1 MTTHTRTRS
10 ALIAAAACATLALA
24 GCSTT
29 PPSASGSA
37 SGSSASGSASGS
49 TASGTAGPTGSIT
62 VFAAASLQQTFTTL
76 GKLYEAAHPG
86 TTISFSFA
94 GSSDLVTQIQNGA
107 PADVFASAD
116 EANMAKLEKTD
127 LAAGSPEDFATNVL
141 EIAVAPGNPKHIEDL
156 RDLTASDVQLVMC
169 AAPVPCG
176 AATAKVEAA
185 AGVDLRPVSEEQ
197 SVTDVLGK
205 VESGQADAG
214 LVYVTDVHGADGKV
228 DGVSF
233 DAADDAVN
241 TYPIGV
247 LRDAANPSL
256 ATAFSAY
263 VRSASGQKVLAAA
276 GFGKP

>member
-1 MTTHTRTRS
+1 MTTLPRRS
-10 ALIAAAACATLALA
+10 AGLIAAGACAALVLA
-24 GCSTT
+24 GCATT
-29 PPSASGSA
+29 APAAGPSGTAAATASASG
-37 SGSSASGSASGS
+37 
-49 TASGTAGPTGSIT
+49 GPTGTIT

-76 GKLYEAAHPG
+76 GERYEAAHPG
-86 TTISFSFA
+86 TTIRFSFA
-94 GSSDLVTQIQNGA
+94 GSSDLVTQIRNGA

-116 EANMAKLEKTD
+116 RTNMAKLGTAD
-127 LAAGSPEDFATNVL
+127 LASGSPRDFATNTL
-141 EIAVAPGNPKHIEDL
+141 EIAVAPGNPRHIRGLD
-156 RDLTASDVQLVMC
+156 DLTASGVELVTC

-176 AATAKVEAA
+176 AATERVEHA

-214 LVYVTDVHGADGKV
+214 LVYVTDVRGAAGKV
-228 DGVSF
+228 EGVPF
-233 DAADDAVN
+233 DESAEAVN

-247 LRDAANPSL
+247 LRESANPAL

-263 VRSASGQKVLAAA
+263 VRSAPGQRVLAAA

>member
-1 MTTHTRTRS
+1 MTTHARTRS
-10 ALIAAAACATLALA
+10 ALIAAAACAILVLA

-29 PPSASGSA
+29 APSANGGAGGPTTTGSA
-37 SGSSASGSASGS
+37 A
-49 TASGTAGPTGSIT
+49 AGPTGTIT

-76 GKLYEAAHPG
+76 GKRYEAAHPG

-116 EANMAKLEKTD
+116 EANMAKLEQTD
-127 LAAGSPEDFATNVL
+127 LAAGSPKDFATNVL
-141 EIAVAPGNPKHIEDL
+141 EIAVAPGNPKRIGGL
-156 RDLTASDVQLVMC
+156 RDLTSSDIQLVTC

-176 AATAKVEAA
+176 AATAKVERA

-214 LVYVTDVHGADGKV
+214 LVYVTDVRGADGKV
-228 DGVSF
+228 DGVPF
-233 DAADDAVN
+233 DAAADAVN

-256 ATAFSAY
+256 ARAFTAY